1 MKTIAILSCCLWC
14 EFTIGQTTFHTP
26 PTWTIDLMK
35 EQHQFALPSPLVNYR
50 DATNF
55 SNGVNHK
62 VYERFGH
69 WLPMAKMVHDVQ
81 REAEFLRSLP
91 EVDGDRLQY

>member
-1 MKTIAILSCCLWC
+1 MTPAELPRRRIVILSVGRNCYSNGRGSWLAQRGCVVLTGWS
-14 EFTIGQTTFHTP
+14 FIR
-26 PTWTIDLMK
+26 
-35 EQHQFALPSPLVNYR
+35 NYR

-69 WLPMAKMVHDVQ
+69 WLPIAKMVHDVQ

>member
-1 MKTIAILSCCLWC
+1 MPAELPRRRIGILSVGRNCYSNGRGSWLAQRGCVVLTGWS
-14 EFTIGQTTFHTP
+14 FIR
-26 PTWTIDLMK
+26 
-35 EQHQFALPSPLVNYR
+35 NYR

-69 WLPMAKMVHDVQ
+69 GLPMAKMVHDVQ

>member
-35 EQHQFALPSPLVNYR
+35 EQHQFALPSPLVMD
-50 DATNF
+50 DARRVATQEDWY
-55 SNGVNHK
+55 SERRPQLLQQWMRILAGSTRLCGPNGMV
-62 VYERFGH
+62 VYSQ
-69 WLPMAKMVHDVQ
+69 LP
-81 REAEFLRSLP
+81 
-91 EVDGDRLQY
+91 